1 MLELDATGD
10 QFHDNAVRAGL
21 GLGWS
26 DGTPPGRGDDQSE
39 LRDGLELIAELAEA
53 LPSST
58 PGQLFKAACA
68 GFVELFGAAR
78 CSTWSED
85 YDRLLVLRDVA
96 VDATLAATERAA
108 LPTPGAVATWLA
120 ELWGSRVRA
129 PAPRTGTLACSD
141 GDGSTRVLALAVPIG
156 ERAAFVVERLAPAHW
171 SPAQVRVVR
180 IVAAMTEQ
188 TARAARRARE
198 EREQTA
204 TAGALRKLL
213 EMGIHARS
221 SIEAAE
227 ALASTAAQVLDVPIA
242 CAYLVGDGGVITEVV
257 SVGVSVQTGAL
268 LRSQLVGKLAR
279 GSPVWCRTVE
289 GPVPGPDLIDDTNR
303 AGIVREGGVAH
314 TLGLRSMAA
323 IPLLS
328 SDGPLGLVLCGDH
341 RPRERWRIGDRELLA
356 RLSLEGAVVV
366 DNARLREAERYE
378 ATHDVLTGLL
388 NRRAFTA
395 ALHDALAAHDKGQ
408 PEVALLLLDLDRFKE
423 VNDQLGHHR
432 GDELLFAVGARL
444 RRGLSGTDLLARL
457 GGDEFAVL
465 VTGDEAAG
473 RAHTVARR
481 ISCLLEGPFQI
492 SGLLLN
498 VEASI
503 GIAHAPAHARDG
515 AGLLQLA
522 DAAMYQ
528 AKRAGTAHVVYG
540 PNVSTQP
547 DVESGMLAELRR
559 ALAEPKQ
566 LELHYQPKVDLRT
579 GRLTGVEALVR
590 WEHPRHGL
598 VGPERF
604 VPMAEETGLV
614 RSLTKW
620 VVPEALAQA
629 KRWSQL
635 GIDLPVSVNVS
646 ARDLADEHFAEL
658 VAGWLAAAGLPG
670 RQLVVEV
677 TESSLVR
684 DRGTARPGLER
695 LRAVGVRVSLDDFG
709 SGHSSLTRLAS
720 LPVDELKVDHR
731 LLRLTRHRAPV
742 VRAIAS
748 LGHDLAMTVVA
759 EGVQDAQDASWLAE
773 VGCDEAQGFH
783 FRRPCTPAALEPWL
797 LRNRP

>member
-10 QFHDNAVRAGL
+10 PFRDKAVRPALGARWGATAGPL
-21 GLGWS
+21 RHG
-26 DGTPPGRGDDQSE
+26 GDESE
-39 LRDGLELIAELAEA
+39 LRQGLDLIAELAEA

-58 PGQLFKAACA
+58 PGQLFTRACA
-68 GFVELFGAAR
+68 RFVDLLAAAR

-85 YDRLLVLRDVA
+85 YDRLLVLRDMA
-96 VDATLAATERAA
+96 VDSALTLAERAA
-108 LPTPGAVATWLA
+108 LPAPEAVAGWLS
-120 ELWGSRVRA
+120 ELRSGRGRV
-129 PAPRTGTLACSD
+129 PPGTGTLAC
-141 GDGSTRVLALAVPIG
+141 GDGNARRPVCALAVPIG
-156 ERAAFVVERLAPAHW
+156 ERAAFVVERFGPASW

-213 EMGIHARS
+213 EIGIHARS

-227 ALASTAAQVLDVPIA
+227 ALASTAAQVLDVPVA
-242 CAYLVGDGGVITEVV
+242 CAYLVGDGGVITDVV
-257 SVGVSVQTGAL
+257 SVGVSEELGAR

-303 AGIVREGGVAH
+303 SGIVRAGGVAH
-314 TLGLRSMAA
+314 TLELRSMAT

-341 RPRERWRIGDRELLA
+341 RPRERWRVGDRELLA

-378 ATHDVLTGLL
+378 ATHDVLTGLR

-395 ALHDALAAHDKGQ
+395 ALQEALATQPKGQ

-432 GDELLFAVGARL
+432 GDELLVAVGARL
-444 RRGLSGTDLLARL
+444 RRVRSGTDVLARL

-465 VTGDEAAG
+465 LTGDGATE
-473 RAHTVARR
+473 RAQTVAN
-481 ISCLLEGPFQI
+481 QI
-492 SGLLLN
+492 SRVLEDPFEISGFLLN

-503 GIAHAPAHARDG
+503 GIAYAPAHARDAG
-515 AGLLQLA
+515 GLLQMA

-540 PNVSTQP
+540 PGVSAQP
-547 DVESGMLAELRR
+547 NIEIGMIGELRR
-559 ALAEPKQ
+559 ALVEPRQ

-579 GRLTGVEALVR
+579 GRPTGVEALVR
-590 WEHPRHGL
+590 WEHPQHGL

-614 RSLTKW
+614 RALTRW
-620 VVPEALAQA
+620 VVPEALAQV
-629 KRWSQL
+629 KRWSLL

-646 ARDLADEHFAEL
+646 AHDLAEEQFAEL
-658 VAGWLAAAGLPG
+658 VAGWLASAGMPG
-670 RQLVVEV
+670 RRLVVEV
-677 TESSLVR
+677 TEGSLMR
-684 DRGTARPGLER
+684 DHGAAGATLDR
-695 LRAVGVRVSLDDFG
+695 LRAMGVRVSLDDVG
-709 SGHSSLTRLAS
+709 TGYSSLAHLAT
-720 LPVDELKVDHR
+720 LPVDEIKVDHR
-731 LLRLTRHRAPV
+731 LLEPARHRAPV

-759 EGVQDAQDASWLAE
+759 EGVEDAQDASWLAA